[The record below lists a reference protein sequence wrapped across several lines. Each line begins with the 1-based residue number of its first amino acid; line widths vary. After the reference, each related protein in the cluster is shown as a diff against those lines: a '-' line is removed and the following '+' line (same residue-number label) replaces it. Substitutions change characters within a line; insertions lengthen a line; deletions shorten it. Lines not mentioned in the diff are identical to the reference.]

1 MKKIVSVVLCM
12 LMLFSAFAFSSSADQ
27 TVGVLKAG
35 RVTAEMGEEITIP
48 ITLEDH
54 KGVCIIRV
62 TVKYDAKVLE
72 YKGYIES
79 ASKDFGY
86 TVGNSSEGEVVVL
99 MDGKQLCNI
108 DGDITLV
115 ELKFKV
121 KNNAPSGRT
130 LVRVFCEEG
139 MATYL
144 ATEGNKITPTAF
156 IPATSTGSVTV
167 LCAEHDFVSNT
178 ADGSLQCSK
187 CGAIKTVDGSVS
199 VDSSQGLPEI
209 DISSEVASVP
219 DENNSTDD
227 SSLNDENNTDKGNIG
242 IKFVYFIPLIA
253 AVVII
258 GVVLLLKLKKSD
270 KNQNL

>member
-1 MKKIVSVVLCM
+1 MKKIVSVFLCM

-35 RVTAEMGEEITIP
+35 RVSAKVGDEITVP
-48 ITLEDH
+48 ITLEQH
-54 KGVCIIRV
+54 KGVCIIRA
-62 TVKYDAKVLE
+62 TVKYDVKVLE
-72 YKGYIES
+72 LIDVEQTVSDK
-79 ASKDFGY
+79 FGY
-86 TVGNSSEGEVVVL
+86 TVNTNTAGEAVALLDSKMLINIEGDL
-99 MDGKQLCNI
+99 
-108 DGDITLV
+108 TLFS
-115 ELKFKV
+115 LKFKV

-144 ATEGNKITPTAF
+144 VTEGNKKTPTAF
-156 IPATSTGSVTV
+156 TPATSTGSVTV

-227 SSLNDENNTDKGNIG
+227 SSLNDENNTDKGNKG

-253 AVVII
+253 AVAII

-270 KNQNL
+270 KN

>member
-1 MKKIVSVVLCM
+1 MKKIVSIFLCVIF
-12 LMLFSAFAFSSSADQ
+12 LLLSFAFSSSADQ

-35 RVTAEMGEEITIP
+35 RVTAEVGDEITVP
-48 ITLEDH
+48 ITLEKH
-54 KGVCIIRV
+54 NGVCIIRA
-62 TVKYDAKVLE
+62 TAKYDTNVLE
-72 YKGYIES
+72 LVKVEETVN
-79 ASKDFGY
+79 DEFGY
-86 TVGNSSEGEVVVL
+86 TVNTNTAGEVIVL
-99 MDGKQLCNI
+99 LDSKMLVNVE
-108 DGDITLV
+108 GDLNLFN
-115 ELKFKV
+115 LKFKV
-121 KNNAPSGRT
+121 KKNAPSGRS
-130 LVRVFCEEG
+130 LIRVFCEEG

-144 ATEGNKITPTAF
+144 VTEGTKITPTTFA
-156 IPATSTGSVTV
+156 PATSTGSVTV

-178 ADGSLQCSK
+178 ADGSVQCSK
-187 CGAIKTVDGSVS
+187 CGAIKTKDGSVS

-227 SSLNDENNTDKGNIG
+227 SSLNDENNTDKGNKG

-270 KNQNL
+270 KN